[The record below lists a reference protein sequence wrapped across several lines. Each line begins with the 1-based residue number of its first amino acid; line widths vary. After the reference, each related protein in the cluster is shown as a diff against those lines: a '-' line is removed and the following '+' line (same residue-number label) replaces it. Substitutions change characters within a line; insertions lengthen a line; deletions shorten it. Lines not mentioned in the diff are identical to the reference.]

1 MTDTKYDLIEIGC
14 VFSRLNEKHV
24 EDTDKT
30 HTIYTDY
37 FGDRVHVCVNCA
49 HIWTHIAY
57 HINSVVLTF
66 QSAAI
71 VRQSR
76 RLNSIVCRVHWYHC
90 RQRWPIAV
98 GAMVMVPAKLNYC
111 SASPS
116 ESIRL
121 IGESI
126 WRDSDATQCCYLN
139 YLQIDYGDAR
149 AYRCRSHRCLSHVQL
164 VCAVSSHL
172 VCSLCSTMNYCA
184 LDFVMSLR
192 VATKSKKWKIRK
204 LITRWIWRVQHVRTS
219 IEIWCTVS
227 WRCIR
232 CTATAMNTTQWTI
245 VYGTALNI
253 SLD

>member
-24 EDTDKT
+24 EDTETKHT
-30 HTIYTDY
+30 HTLFIRTISAIV
-37 FGDRVHVCVNCA
+37 FVCVCQLRTQLN
-49 HIWTHIAY
+49 AY
-57 HINSVVLTF
+57 RISLLTF

-98 GAMVMVPAKLNYC
+98 GAMVMEPAKLNYC

-116 ESIRL
+116 ESIRS

-126 WRDSDATQCCYLN
+126 WRDFDATQCCYLN

-149 AYRCRSHRCLSHVQL
+149 AYRCRPHRCLSHVQL

-184 LDFVMSLR
+184 LDFVKSLS
-192 VATKSKKWKIRK
+192 VATNE
-204 LITRWIWRVQHVRTS
+204 Q
-219 IEIWCTVS
+219 IETE
-227 WRCIR
+227 
-232 CTATAMNTTQWTI
+232 N
-245 VYGTALNI
+245 
-253 SLD
+253 